1 MYVILVLFILGKIIY
16 HDVAAVTVRVKQGL
30 LKGEQK
36 WTITGDKMFY
46 SFKGIPYAAPPTGS
60 WRFKAPQPA
69 RPWKGIRNA
78 TVHGSVC
85 PQFDPTLNKYIPGS
99 EDCLFLNVY
108 TPSLPP
114 CSPLP
119 VMFFIH
125 GGLYIYGSGNDDMY
139 GPDFLIDQNDVVVV
153 TINYRLDNLG
163 FLVLD
168 TADVPGNAGMKDQVA
183 ALRWVQRNIK
193 NFGGDPNKVTIFGES
208 VGSSS
213 VTLHALSPMSKG
225 LFRRAIGTSG
235 VPINDFSTAFEQRRR
250 AFELGR
256 KLGFETTNTSALLDF
271 LQTVPVHKL
280 INTNSTIIAAED
292 YIQIMTRGYYTVPVE
307 EKDFGQERFLTG
319 EPLTLIEYGQQQVD
333 MLLGYTSNEGLI
345 VVPLLEN
352 SNIFANYRRFPE
364 VLVPRD
370 IFYRTTP
377 TLQLQLADIIR
388 QHFTGSPLRPLNTV
402 PIFVS
407 YETDLFI
414 YPIIRYAR
422 RLSNG
427 RNGRIYL
434 FEFSSVSERN
444 VVGQPGRRYGL
455 TGVSH
460 LDDLVYVFN
469 PNAMNLPVN
478 KSAPSYKMIQ
488 QICALYTNFAIF
500 GNPTPDA
507 SLGVVWPTYDPR
519 SAIYLDVGKDLTLR
533 SNPKSSTTCFWE
545 RIYEQANLQF

>member
-1 MYVILVLFILGKIIY
+1 MYVILVLFIFGKIIW

-30 LKGEQK
+30 LEGEQK

-60 WRFKAPQPA
+60 GRFKAPQPA
-69 RPWKGIRNA
+69 RSWTGIRNA

-85 PQFDPTLNKYIPGS
+85 PQFDPLFNIYIPGS

-108 TPSLPP
+108 TPKLPP
-114 CSPLP
+114 CSLLP

-125 GGLYIYGSGNDDMY
+125 GGLYITGSGNDDLY
-139 GPDFLIDQNDVVVV
+139 GPDFLINQNDVVAV

-168 TADVPGNAGMKDQVA
+168 TESVPGNAGMKDQVA
-183 ALRWVQRNIK
+183 ALRWVRMNIK

-208 VGSSS
+208 VGSAS
-213 VTLHALSPMSKG
+213 VALHALSPMSKG
-225 LFRRAIGTSG
+225 LFRRVIGTSG
-235 VPINDFSTAFEQRRR
+235 VPINDFSTAFEQKRR
-250 AFELGR
+250 AFELGK
-256 KLGFETTNTSALLDF
+256 KLGLVTTNSSALLKF
-271 LQTVPVHKL
+271 LQTVPVRQL

-292 YIQIMTRGYYTVPVE
+292 YIQFTTRGYYTVP
-307 EKDFGQERFLTG
+307 
-319 EPLTLIEYGQQQVD
+319 LTLIENGRQQVD
-333 MLLGYTSNEGLI
+333 MLLGYMSNEGLI
-345 VVPLLEN
+345 IVSILEN
-352 SNIFANYRRFPE
+352 SNIIDNYRRFPE
-364 VLVPRD
+364 ILVPRD

-377 TLQLQLADIIR
+377 TRHLQLADVIR
-388 QHFTGSPLRPLNTV
+388 QYYTGSPLRSLNTI

-427 RNGRIYL
+427 GNGKLYL

-444 VVGQPGRRYGL
+444 VVGQPGRTYGL

-460 LDDLVYVFN
+460 LEDLVYVFN
-469 PNAMNLPVN
+469 PNALNLPVN
-478 KSAPSYKMIQ
+478 KSATSYKMIQ

-519 SAIYLDVGKDLTLR
+519 SAIYLDIGENLTLR
-533 SNPKSSTTCFWE
+533 TNPKASTINFWE
-545 RIYEQANLQF
+545 SVYRLIGIRF